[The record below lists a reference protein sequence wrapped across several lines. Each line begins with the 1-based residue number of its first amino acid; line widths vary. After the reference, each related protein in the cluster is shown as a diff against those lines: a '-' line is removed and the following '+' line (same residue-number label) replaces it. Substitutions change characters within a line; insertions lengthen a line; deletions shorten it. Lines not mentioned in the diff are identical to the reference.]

1 MTTGDQL
8 QQQYQD
14 QMNGYG
20 ADAANYENEANT
32 AYSELAAQPG
42 YSAADTAAIQGNPNA
57 GMQYYNPDAV
67 TGTAT
72 NEQTALNNANSTQ
85 AGANNYVE
93 NQYANNLG
101 SDINQS
107 DLTVSPEEQQNIKD
121 VAAQTTAGQYASMQ
135 DQAQLRAAAQGNT
148 SPAAE
153 AAIEEQLG
161 RQGAIDAGN
170 AASTAELGAN
180 AAALS
185 ANQQYTGMKTAAD
198 TNVAN
203 LESANTNTQAA
214 NQLSA
219 ASTGGTAA
227 TNAQEYNQNTGESL
241 ANTADAASSA
251 RATTTANATLS
262 GQQQDRSYLTGEQT
276 QQQGAQSNAGNQEL
290 SAYGNEYSGANNATA
305 IGSDNESKAAANT
318 TAMVGNIAG
327 AASGALA
334 AFAEGGVIT
343 KPTIGIIGE
352 HGPERVV
359 KLGTPRRYRPPQ
371 SQAA

>member
-1 MTTGDQL
+1 
-8 QQQYQD
+8 
-14 QMNGYG
+14 MNGYG
-20 ADAANYENEANT
+20 GDAANFENESKD

-57 GMQYYNPDAV
+57 GMQYYDPQAV
-67 TGTAT
+67 NDVAT
-72 NEQTALNNANSTQ
+72 DETSALNNATAKQ
-85 AGANNYVE
+85 GATDSGIE
-93 NQYANNLG
+93 GEYANNLG

-107 DLTVSPEEQQNIKD
+107 DLTVSPAEQQNIKD

-135 DQAQLRAAAQGNT
+135 DQAKLRAAAQGNT

-153 AAIEEQLG
+153 AAIEEQMG

-170 AASTAELGAN
+170 AASTAEVGAN

-203 LESANTNTQAA
+203 LESSNANTIAGNE
-214 NQLSA
+214 LSA
-219 ASTGGTAA
+219 ASTAGTAQ
-227 TNAQEYNQNTGESL
+227 TGAQEYGQNTGESL
-241 ANTADAASSA
+241 AQTADAASSA

-262 GQQQDRSYLTGEQT
+262 GQQQNRSYLTGEQT
-276 QQQGAQSNAGNQEL
+276 QQQGAESNAGNQEL

-334 AFAEGGVIT
+334 AFANGGVIT
-343 KPTIGIIGE
+343 KPTVGIIGE

-359 KLGTPRRYRPPQ
+359 KLGAPRRYRPPQ